1 MLKFKK
7 SGSGFLLNKIN
18 KFNNLRNGY
27 AYDKNYEKITHIE
40 FEMERQKEVM
50 VKLKL
55 DLANKNKELLE
66 LTLKNKNEKNKQQ
79 KKINFIEEI
88 LKIIK
93 DKEETKKTQ
102 QKLKIE
108 TDIEEN
114 VLNTKMKELKEKEKD
129 LISNNNFNSLN
140 EENETYNKTNTKTFY
155 TTNNNFTNKNHI
167 LPKIKSPK
175 IKSKLFINTNTFM
188 KKKKFKD
195 LLYMNT
201 LRNQIKTLNI
211 KLEKKQEEI
220 SDYKTKYNDND
231 KDFNSLENDLISDY
245 DKLKE
250 LKYKN
255 AKMCADL
262 EDFAENY
269 FLQREENIK
278 LKNKLKDFIESF
290 NNYKENAEKNK
301 TCLEKKIKYFEEK
314 NLECLIYHS
323 NIGKNSSRFLEDNRS
338 KLTEAGNL
346 IEKINEEIFQIN
358 NDIKSK
364 EKNLNEYKN
373 EIDILNNKKKEINEN
388 KEKNEE
394 NIKNMDIKKEES
406 DKKNKE
412 KENINKNLKKELK
425 EKKIKYKNTIDKI
438 KEINDTIK
446 KRDEEIIQLKEE
458 IEKLKASKN
467 VFYY

>member
-1 MLKFKK
+1 MLKIKK
-7 SGSGFLLNKIN
+7 SGSGLLLNKIN

-50 VKLKL
+50 IRLKL
-55 DLANKNKELLE
+55 DLDNKNKELYE
-66 LTLKNKNEKNKQQ
+66 LSLKNKNENIKQQ
-79 KKINFIEEI
+79 KKINLIKEV
-88 LKIIK
+88 LNIIK
-93 DKEETKKTQ
+93 NKEETKITQ
-102 QKLKIE
+102 PKLKIE

-114 VLNTKMKELKEKEKD
+114 AINAKKKEIKEKD
-129 LISNNNFNSLN
+129 SISNNNFNSLS
-140 EENETYNKTNTKTFY
+140 EENEAYNKTNTKTFY

-167 LPKIKSPK
+167 LPKIKSPRT
-175 IKSKLFINTNTFM
+175 KSKLFINTNTFM
-188 KKKKFKD
+188 KKKKLKD
-195 LLYMNT
+195 ILYMNT
-201 LRNQIKTLNI
+201 LKNQINTLNI

-220 SDYKTKYNDND
+220 LDYKTKCNNDKD

-269 FLQREENIK
+269 YLQKEENIK
-278 LKNKLKDFIESF
+278 LKNRLKDFIESF
-290 NNYKENAEKNK
+290 NNYKENAEKNN
-301 TCLEKKIKYFEEK
+301 TCLEKKIKHFEEK

-346 IEKINEEIFQIN
+346 IEKMNEEIAQIN

-446 KRDEEIIQLKEE
+446 QRDEEIIQLKEE

>member
-1 MLKFKK
+1 MLKIKK
-7 SGSGFLLNKIN
+7 SGSGLQLSKIN
-18 KFNNLRNGY
+18 TFNKLNDCFSYN
-27 AYDKNYEKITHIE
+27 KNYEKITHIE
-40 FEMERQKEVM
+40 FEMERQKEIL
-50 VKLKL
+50 VKLKTEIN
-55 DLANKNKELLE
+55 NKSKEIKE
-66 LTLKNKNEKNKQQ
+66 LTLRNQNEKNNQIKTI
-79 KKINFIEEI
+79 KLIEEI
-88 LKIIK
+88 LNIYKNK
-93 DKEETKKTQ
+93 KES
-102 QKLKIE
+102 KLNSPKLEIE
-108 TDIEEN
+108 TEIDK
-114 VLNTKMKELKEKEKD
+114 NTIDNKIKEKKEKEKD
-129 LISNNNFNSLN
+129 LISNTID
-140 EENETYNKTNTKTFY
+140 ENDNDIYNKTNIKTFY
-155 TTNNNFTNKNHI
+155 TTNNNFANTNKNQI

-175 IKSKLFINTNTFM
+175 FKSKLFINTNTFM
-188 KKKKFKD
+188 KKKKLKD

-269 FLQREENIK
+269 YLQKEENIK

-290 NNYKENAEKNK
+290 NNYKENAEKNN

-346 IEKINEEIFQIN
+346 IEKINEEIVQIN

-364 EKNLNEYKN
+364 EKNLNEFKN

-412 KENINKNLKKELK
+412 KENINKNLKRELK
-425 EKKIKYKNTIDKI
+425 EKKNKYKNTIEKI

-446 KRDEEIIQLKEE
+446 QRDEEIIQLKEE